1 MFGVSIIISEAE
13 KVMEICH
20 AQEQRHRMFL
30 QYRYASE
37 LTRQMIVDLIGDIT
51 ILGIADIEIQFRK

>member
-1 MFGVSIIISEAE
+1 
-13 KVMEICH
+13 MEICH